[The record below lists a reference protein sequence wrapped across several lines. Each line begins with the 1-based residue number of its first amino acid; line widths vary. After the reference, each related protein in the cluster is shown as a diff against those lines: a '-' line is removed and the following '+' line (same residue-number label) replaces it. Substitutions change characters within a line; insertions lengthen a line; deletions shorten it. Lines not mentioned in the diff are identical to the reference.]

1 MTSGHDHARFEGKI
15 AWITGSGRGMG
26 KAHALLMAKRGADI
40 VVHDVLEAEAAE
52 VAAEV
57 RKLGRRALVANDDIV
72 NPAAMKALAARIE
85 TELGPVDIL
94 VNNAG
99 SGDHKTIE
107 EITPEAYQRM
117 FDIHVKGTFFC
128 TQSVVPSMKQRGHG
142 RIVNIS
148 SIWGMTG
155 TNTASHYCA
164 AKAAILGLTKAW
176 AKELAPWQIM
186 VNAVCPGGVITEMPI
201 RVQGWDKIREKEK
214 KVPIGR
220 WAQPEE
226 ISYSVAFLASD
237 EAAFITGQAI
247 SPNGGETIVGF

>member
-1 MTSGHDHARFEGKI
+1 MTSIPSRFDGKI

-26 KAHALLMAKRGADI
+26 RAHAQLMAERGAAI
-40 VVHDVLEAEAAE
+40 VVHDVLEAEANETAE
-52 VAAEV
+52 AIRARGGRVVVAYDN
-57 RKLGRRALVANDDIV
+57 VAD
-72 NPAAMKALAARIE
+72 PAAMRNLVARVE
-85 TELGPVDIL
+85 KELGPIDIL

-99 SGDHKTIE
+99 IGEHKSIE
-107 EITPEAYQRM
+107 EITPESYQRM

-128 TQSVVPSMKQRGHG
+128 TQAVIPAMKARKAG

-148 SIWGMTG
+148 SIWGMNG

-164 AKAAILGLTKAW
+164 AKTAILGLTKAW
-176 AKELAPWQIM
+176 AKELAPWNIL
-186 VNAVCPGGVITEMPI
+186 VNAVCPGGVLTEMPI
-201 RVQGWDKIREKEK
+201 RVQGMEKIREKEK

-226 ISYSVAFLASD
+226 IAFSVAFLASD